1 MTELALYAGRRI
13 AQTADYRLNKNAWR
27 LLVFP
32 LLFVLLVASPGM
44 RDVVFGALAD
54 AYLAVTVFVGFTLAL
69 VYGFE
74 SHFKTDIGKALQKSR
89 HWQVPIAAIL
99 GALPGCGGA
108 IIVVTQ
114 YTRGYVSFGGVVAVL
129 IATMGDAAFL
139 LLAREPGVAL
149 GIFAVSFVLGS
160 LFGWVIDAIH
170 GQDFLRPKNS
180 DEVDCPDNS
189 KAKWVT
195 QYKSLPFTRQL
206 DQLWITL
213 LVPGAILGVLG
224 AFLIEDSQIF
234 GETIGQLEISHW
246 LGVTGA
252 LLCVFMWG
260 ITPSKNSFAGQRQ
273 EEALRMS
280 LWRRIIKDTNFITA
294 WVVFGFLVYEIVVFF
309 AGTGIEHF
317 FKVWAPLVPL
327 MGVVIGFLPGCG
339 PQIVVTTMYLAG
351 LVPLSAQLG
360 NSISNDG
367 DALFPAIA
375 LAPRA
380 AVIATAYS
388 ALPALIV
395 AYGYYAFFE

>member
-1 MTELALYAGRRI
+1 MTELALTAGRRFF
-13 AQTADYRLNKNAWR
+13 QLADYRLNKNAWR

-32 LLFVLLVASPGM
+32 LIFALLFYSEDL
-44 RDVVFGALAD
+44 RHVVFGALAD

-74 SHFKTDIGKALQKSR
+74 TKFNTDIGVRLQNAR
-89 HWQVPIAAIL
+89 GWQVPIAALL

-139 LLAREPGVAL
+139 LLAREPMVAL
-149 GIFAVSFVLGS
+149 GIFIVSFVSGS
-160 LFGWVIDAIH
+160 LFGWGIDMLH
-170 GQDFLRPKNS
+170 GQGFLRPQKNDDIAYYDS
-180 DEVDCPDNS
+180 S
-189 KAKWVT
+189 KARWIT
-195 QYKSLPFTRQL
+195 RYKSLRFTRQL
-206 DQLWITL
+206 DQMWIYL
-213 LVPGAILGVLG
+213 LIPGTIFGVLG
-224 AFLIEDSQIF
+224 AFLVEDTDIF
-234 GETIGQLEISHW
+234 GATIGSWEISHW
-246 LGVTGA
+246 LGVVGA
-252 LLCVFMWG
+252 LLCVFMWA
-260 ITPSKNSFAGQRQ
+260 ITPSKHSFAGQRH
-273 EEALRMS
+273 EEAARLS

-294 WVVFGFLVYEIVVFF
+294 WVVFGFLVYEIAVFF
-309 AGTGIEHF
+309 AGSGIEHF

-327 MGVVIGFLPGCG
+327 MGVMVGLLPGCG
-339 PQIVVTTMYLAG
+339 PQIVVTTMYLSG

-375 LAPRA
+375 LAPKA
-380 AVIATAYS
+380 AIVATAYS
-388 ALPALIV
+388 AIPALMI